1 MGKIIC
7 IIVLILWTTASLQ
20 GQQKIKGSGYVLTQ
34 QREVAYFNS
43 ITVSSQIS
51 VYIVQGE
58 FQPITVEADNNLF
71 PYIKTVVRNKTL
83 KIYVPDT
90 VNITRFADMNVLIS
104 MPHLSTL
111 IARQSSYI
119 DGSPQKWETEEV
131 TLKAA
136 SGSRIKLATD
146 ATTITVDG
154 KTSATVELK
163 GKTDML
169 TTELTTGAKLI
180 ARELET
186 EKADL
191 ELATRAR
198 AEVRVNQQIAYDLSG
213 NARLV
218 IKGDPKV
225 LKAEVNSGS
234 KVTRDK

>member
-1 MGKIIC
+1 
-7 IIVLILWTTASLQ
+7 
-20 GQQKIKGSGYVLTQ
+20 
-34 QREVAYFNS
+34 
-43 ITVSSQIS
+43 
-51 VYIVQGE
+51 
-58 FQPITVEADNNLF
+58 
-71 PYIKTVVRNKTL
+71 
-83 KIYVPDT
+83 
-90 VNITRFADMNVLIS
+90 MNVLIS